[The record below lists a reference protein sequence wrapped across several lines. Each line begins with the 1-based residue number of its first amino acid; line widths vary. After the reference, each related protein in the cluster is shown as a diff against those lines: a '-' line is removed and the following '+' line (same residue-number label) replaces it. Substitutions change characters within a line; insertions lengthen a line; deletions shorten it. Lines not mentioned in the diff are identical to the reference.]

1 MFMNNNSKYKFLTY
15 LFLLLSIFVIFLFS
29 KNIYMQMTQNI
40 KQKDALVQ
48 QLQEKNEQY
57 QKVSKIKSD
66 IDSGQIKDID
76 FDKFLSNFSE
86 DELIEYFYAYANN
99 NPTKI
104 QIQSIWLSDWV
115 YNEFWFKEAKVDI
128 NAVFSTEKD
137 MLDMI
142 TFLQNSEKYNLFIH
156 EFTYPFWNAATPFSV
171 NIPLKVLYK

>member
-1 MFMNNNSKYKFLTY
+1 
-15 LFLLLSIFVIFLFS
+15 
-29 KNIYMQMTQNI
+29 MQMTQNI

-104 QIQSIWLSDWV
+104 QIQSI
-115 YNEFWFKEAKVDI
+115 
-128 NAVFSTEKD
+128 
-137 MLDMI
+137 
-142 TFLQNSEKYNLFIH
+142 
-156 EFTYPFWNAATPFSV
+156 
-171 NIPLKVLYK
+171 